1 MVSTNSTSSGTLSAN
16 FTVPNDALL
25 GKTRMRISMKY
36 NGVAT
41 ACETF
46 SYGEVEDYSINVTG
60 RTRNVNN
67 TTVTSIEFM
76 VFPNPANNYLE
87 IKVLNNEALG
97 EIKIY
102 NMGGSLIKSINAPET
117 HKKLDINNI
126 PSGVYYISVGT
137 EIIRTKKFMKN

>member
-1 MVSTNSTSSGTLSAN
+1 
-16 FTVPNDALL
+16 
-25 GKTRMRISMKY
+25 
-36 NGVAT
+36 
-41 ACETF
+41 
-46 SYGEVEDYSINVTG
+46 
-60 RTRNVNN
+60 
-67 TTVTSIEFM
+67 M

-137 EIIRTKKFMKN
+137 DIIRTKKFMKN